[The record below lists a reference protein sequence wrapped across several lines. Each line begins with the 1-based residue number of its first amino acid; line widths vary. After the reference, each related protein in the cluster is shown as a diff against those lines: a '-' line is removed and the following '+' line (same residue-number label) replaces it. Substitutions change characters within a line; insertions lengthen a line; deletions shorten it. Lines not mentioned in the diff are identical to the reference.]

1 MHKASSWILRLYFAV
16 ISGITLV
23 TLMFGAIDLLSIGLK
38 SSLFKAADVPDYIQD
53 CSTIPVPVS
62 APATKDYT
70 PPTQAQLQKECDA
83 QKASSMA
90 SYQRTKASNAVHDL
104 ALVIIGLPLFAL
116 HFRFVY
122 KDWLEEKKN

>member
-1 MHKASSWILRLYFAV
+1 MGKASSWILRLYFAV

-53 CSTIPVPVS
+53 CSLIPVQ
-62 APATKDYT
+62 APATKDYV
-70 PPTQAQLQKECDA
+70 PPTQEQLQKDCA
-83 QKASSMA
+83 TQQASNMA
-90 SYQRTKASNAVHDL
+90 NYQRMKASNAVHDL
-104 ALVIIGLPLFAL
+104 ALVLIGLPLFAL

-122 KDWLEEKKN
+122 RDWLEEKKN